1 MFADKKSNFPDIYNA
16 WNSAVLNVMFALG
29 SCLSWWL
36 LDFTAKLL

>member
-1 MFADKKSNFPDIYNA
+1 MCVDKKSDFPDIYNA
-16 WNSAVLNVMFALG
+16 WNSAVLNVMFVLG